1 MNMIKNW
8 LKSRGTTTI
17 QSGRGLVCFLILS
30 ICAFATSRKELVHPG
45 EYIEVSGSLRDILGD
60 YYVSTPDGLHFLVL
74 GDFDAVMKA
83 TLEKDAYTDISEEL
97 SYDLRKGDGTLDVT
111 LTGYYTLLL
120 DTDEQIIHVLVAGK
134 GEEWKR
140 LSLGLLDERPMPMP
154 EGDFYLL
161 EPPEYSWQWTLPQ
174 LSDPAADFMLK
185 YLTYSRK
192 VERDTQRYIDEWL
205 MQSGSEGNELYSIY
219 VRFAKW
225 KAFMDNAPMY
235 YVWRRSLDAYRN
247 ALKSI
252 KETIDPESI
261 YLRIVKKDYMIYV
274 VEKDTER
281 LVFAFPMAYGLNPD
295 AASKKEEDDWRTP
308 ETPEDLRSPDTTPM
322 RIGRRLGY
330 NVRPGMITKNLGI
343 ESARPEDK
351 FWSKWGMNV
360 VIHGSPNFASIG
372 SRASH
377 GCIRMLPIDVKELWS
392 ITTKGTPVVIQ

>member
-1 MNMIKNW
+1 MIKNW

-235 YVWRRSLDAYRN
+235 YAWRRSLDAYRN

-281 LVFAFPMAYGLNPD
+281 LVF
-295 AASKKEEDDWRTP
+295 E
-308 ETPEDLRSPDTTPM
+308 
-322 RIGRRLGY
+322 IGRAHVLNSSHSQQSRM
-330 NVRPGMITKNLGI
+330 PS
-343 ESARPEDK
+343 SA
-351 FWSKWGMNV
+351 
-360 VIHGSPNFASIG
+360 
-372 SRASH
+372 
-377 GCIRMLPIDVKELWS
+377 
-392 ITTKGTPVVIQ
+392 